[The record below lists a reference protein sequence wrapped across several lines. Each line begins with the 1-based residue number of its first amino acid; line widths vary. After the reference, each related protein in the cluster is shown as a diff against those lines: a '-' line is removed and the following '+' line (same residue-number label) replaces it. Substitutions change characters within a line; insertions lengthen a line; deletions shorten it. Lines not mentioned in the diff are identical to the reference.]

1 MRIFITVGS
10 QKFPFN
16 RLLEAVDRLVGE
28 GKIPDEVFAQIG
40 SSDYV
45 PRNFPSRAFLD
56 QDEFAAELDRADI
69 VLTHGGTGVIIN
81 AVKRGKKVIAVPR
94 LRQYGEH
101 VDDHQIE
108 LLRQFEALDL
118 ICRWDD
124 CGTLDEAVALV
135 KKTQYKPYQSNTQ
148 AIIDSIE
155 DFIKKSF

>member
-1 MRIFITVGS
+1 MHIFITVGS
-10 QKFPFN
+10 QKFQFN
-16 RLLEAVDRLVGE
+16 RLLSAVDRLVSE
-28 GKIPDEVFAQIG
+28 GRITDEVFAQIG
-40 SSDYV
+40 SGDYV
-45 PRNFPSRAFLD
+45 PQHFPSRPFLD
-56 QDEFAAELDRADI
+56 QDAFAARLDWADI

-94 LRQYGEH
+94 LARYGEH

-108 LLRQFEALDL
+108 LLRQFEELEL

-135 KKTQYKPYQSNTQ
+135 KKTDYRPYQSNTR

-155 DFIKKSF
+155 DFIRSVF

>member
-94 LRQYGEH
+94 YAKLGEH
-101 VDDHQIE
+101 VSDHQLEIARALE
-108 LLRQFEALDL
+108 KQRCIVNVEDISRLERAILTIDSAGLVPYTSGNDSIIQLLR
-118 ICRWDD
+118 
-124 CGTLDEAVALV
+124 
-135 KKTQYKPYQSNTQ
+135 
-148 AIIDSIE
+148 
-155 DFIKKSF
+155 DFIGD